1 MRKLLVE
8 RHRVAYSTIKK
19 RGVASVVPNGHP
31 GPDSQDAETWL
42 DEDTFVSKGNIFT
55 INADGKVERKDKPTE
70 EMRTKVQRMSAV
82 YQERAL

>member
-1 MRKLLVE
+1 MPIFAAELNHIHHE
-8 RHRVAYSTIKK
+8 RLGKHGAVSVARRCT
-19 RGVASVVPNGHP
+19 
-31 GPDSQDAETWL
+31 GPDSQDAEVWL